1 MRQLCYTSATQLVSD
16 YSMEELWG
24 NESIVGEFSV
34 TYRLAYAITHIIILI
49 SNSTKKDFLN
59 AIWAVKKGEV
69 VSHVF

>member
-1 MRQLCYTSATQLVSD
+1 
-16 YSMEELWG
+16 MEELWG

-49 SNSTKKDFLN
+49 SNSMKKDFLN
-59 AIWAVKKGEV
+59 AIWAVKEGEV

>member
-16 YSMEELWG
+16 YCMEELWG

-34 TYRLAYAITHIIILI
+34 TYGLAYAITHIIILI
-49 SNSTKKDFLN
+49 SNSVKKDFLN

-69 VSHVF
+69 VSYVF

>member
-16 YSMEELWG
+16 NSTEELWG
-24 NESIVGEFSV
+24 KESIVGEIFV
-34 TYRLAYAITHIIILI
+34 THCLANAITHIIILI

-59 AIWAVKKGEV
+59 AIWAVKKGEA

>member
-16 YSMEELWG
+16 YCTDELWG
-24 NESIVGEFSV
+24 NESIVGNFSV

-49 SNSTKKDFLN
+49 SNTMKKDFLN
-59 AIWAVKKGEV
+59 TSWAAKKGEV

>member
-16 YSMEELWG
+16 YCMEELWG

-34 TYRLAYAITHIIILI
+34 TYRLAYAITYIIILI